1 MLSVNLKEGKQ
12 GEWEC
17 VSVCQSWVVVEGLRF
32 FPTKKIFDKLKEK
45 HSRKCRILLLVY
57 FVGPK
62 LQILRHFCSQLSA
75 CMLILTDN
83 THIRSRK
90 STTKFI
96 NRVRHKIFFLSSVFF
111 FFNSNYPILVLLL
124 LVLFSLSCFPP
135 FPTFFFVIVVN
146 KTWLFS

>member
-1 MLSVNLKEGKQ
+1 M
-12 GEWEC
+12 
-17 VSVCQSWVVVEGLRF
+17 EGLRF
-32 FPTKKIFDKLKEK
+32 FQQKIFDKLKEK

-96 NRVRHKIFFLSSVFF
+96 NRVRHKIFFCLVYF
-111 FFNSNYPILVLLL
+111 FFNSNYPILLLLL

-135 FPTFFFVIVVN
+135 FPTFSLLLLLTKLGCFLKF
-146 KTWLFS
+146 LD

>member
-1 MLSVNLKEGKQ
+1 M
-12 GEWEC
+12 
-17 VSVCQSWVVVEGLRF
+17 EGLRF

-45 HSRKCRILLLVY
+45 HSKKCRILLLVY

-124 LVLFSLSCFPP
+124 LVLFSLSCFP
-135 FPTFFFVIVVN
+135 
-146 KTWLFS
+146 LFSLLLLLIKLGCFLKFLD